1 MKRAKRHGAA
11 SKQNRRGKAVRGGAG
26 IQGPLGQILRHAI
39 QVEASDVHLEL
50 GGDRCRARYRVHG
63 SLQEGGPKLTRAA
76 AAAAIGMAKRLA
88 DLKPERSG
96 VPRSGRIEWEPGER
110 DFLVSV
116 APCVGGES
124 VVFRHLLRAG
134 LFRNL
139 DQLGLEESIVTT
151 LRRWTARRNGLVI
164 VSGLTGSGKATMFYA
179 LLQELNTPAVKIV
192 AIEEPVYYRIE
203 GINHIEV
210 DSKQGPDYATALR
223 CALAQDADLIA
234 IGEVK
239 NAESAEVAFKAAFSG
254 HQVLT
259 VMHAED
265 GPETVERL
273 RDVGIEPKLITRG
286 LVGVLSMRLVRKIC
300 DPCKVARQ
308 PTAAERATLLKGRA
322 GGRFYRGKGC
332 ARCGGTGYRGRAAVF
347 ELFELDDKFKALI
360 LRGASVDALRRQARK
375 SGIASLRD
383 AALAKAKAGITTLS
397 EALR

>member
-1 MKRAKRHGAA
+1 
-11 SKQNRRGKAVRGGAG
+11 
-26 IQGPLGQILRHAI
+26 
-39 QVEASDVHLEL
+39 
-50 GGDRCRARYRVHG
+50 
-63 SLQEGGPKLTRAA
+63 LTRAA

-96 VPRSGRIEWEPGER
+96 VPQSGRIEWEPGER